1 MASFAAL
8 KVHLNYDHDNGNCLI
23 RFFYELKL
31 TSDVKFE
38 EHRIEQEDTSYS
50 IQHMSNCAQSLRYRI
65 CPLKLANKSTNSTLT
80 FQVSG
85 VH

>member
-1 MASFAAL
+1 MDSFTAL

-38 EHRIEQEDTSYS
+38 EHSIEQEDTSYS
-50 IQHMSNCAQSLRYRI
+50 IRHTSNCAQSLKYRI
-65 CPLKLANKSTNSTLT
+65 RPLKLANKSTNSTLR